1 MSGSPPDQGPRHLTV
16 DGRRIGALPGQSVA
30 TALCAAGVDTFGRSV
45 KYHRPRGPF
54 CFAGQC
60 GSCLVRIDGAPSVRS
75 CLVEAAAGMI
85 VERQN
90 GFPSVD
96 QDLLSAADLIF
107 AGGMDHHTIGTATRA
122 GSYVINEAV
131 RLASGLGRLP
141 DVATARAPQMLAAP
155 ETVRTDV
162 VIVGGGPAGLAAA
175 TTLARGGLAVLLIE
189 ERRTLGG
196 SLLAS
201 TEGVQRRD
209 WLVAQLQSTTA
220 RVLTEAT
227 AIGWFGEDRAEP
239 QDAPGLLA
247 VATRERLLKIV
258 ARRYLYA
265 TGSYEQNLLFANNDR
280 PGVVAW
286 RGLLRLVHEEQFRPE
301 GTLLVVGEYGHAA
314 AAALTAAGLAVDR
327 LPVDAELIAARGRTR
342 VTGVDYRAGQ
352 GAPKQTRRGR
362 WLVIAARPAPATE
375 LLRQHGCI
383 VGWDDAR
390 GGLFVVA
397 DGEGRTDR
405 PHVFACGDVCGL
417 QSHELSLVAGRRSA
431 MAIAASLARPV
442 GSHE

>member
-1 MSGSPPDQGPRHLTV
+1 MSAPPADEGPRFLTV
-16 DGRRIGALPGQSVA
+16 DGRRIAARPGQSVA
-30 TALCAAGVDTFGRSV
+30 TALCAAGVDTFVRSV

-75 CLVEAAAGMI
+75 CLVEAAPGMI

-96 QDLLSAADLIF
+96 QDVMAAADLIF

-122 GSYVINEAV
+122 GSYVVNQAV

-141 DVATARAPQMLAAP
+141 DVATARAPEALAAP
-155 ETVRTDV
+155 QTLRPDV
-162 VIVGGGPAGLAAA
+162 AVVGGGPAGLAAA
-175 TTLARGGLAVLLIE
+175 TTLATSGLSVLLIE

-196 SLLAS
+196 SLLAA

-209 WLVAQLQSTTA
+209 WLVAQLGATSA

-239 QDAPGLLA
+239 HDAPGLLA
-247 VATRERLLKIV
+247 VATRERLLQVV
-258 ARRYLYA
+258 AKRYLYA

-280 PGVVAW
+280 PGIVAW
-286 RGLLRLVHEEQFRPE
+286 RGLLRLVHEEQFRPD

-314 AAALTAAGLAVDR
+314 AAALSAAGLAVER
-327 LPVDAELIAARGRTR
+327 LPVDAELIAARGRAR
-342 VTGVDYRAGQ
+342 FSGVDYRTGQ
-352 GAPKQTRRGR
+352 GEPPQTRRGR

-405 PHVFACGDVCGL
+405 PQVFACGDVCGL

-431 MAIAASLARPV
+431 LSIVASLAA
-442 GSHE
+442 